1 MIGGRK
7 SLKSRDPET
16 SKVHNLSFLAFQCFS
31 FSEDEP
37 MNPINDPA
45 QLTLLL
51 TMFVG
56 QLPILLVS
64 LVGCMLM
71 LGRWNEGSRAA
82 GWALA
87 GFGLS
92 LALCV
97 FVPVGQVLVQKWVMS
112 GGGGIVQRAWAFT
125 LMGFVWSVLRA
136 VSLGCLLFA
145 LLNRD
150 QKSEV

>member
-1 MIGGRK
+1 
-7 SLKSRDPET
+7 
-16 SKVHNLSFLAFQCFS
+16 
-31 FSEDEP
+31 
-37 MNPINDPA
+37 MNSINDPA
-45 QLTLLL
+45 LLTQLL

-71 LGRWNEGSRAA
+71 MGRWNDGSRAA

-97 FVPVGQVLVQKWVMS
+97 FVPVGQILVQKWVMN
-112 GGGGIVQRAWAFT
+112 GGGGMVQRAWAFT
-125 LMGFVWSVLRA
+125 VVGFLWSVLRA

-145 LLNRD
+145 LLARRAANEARM
-150 QKSEV
+150 EGGG

>member
-1 MIGGRK
+1 
-7 SLKSRDPET
+7 
-16 SKVHNLSFLAFQCFS
+16 
-31 FSEDEP
+31 
-37 MNPINDPA
+37 MNSINDPA
-45 QLTLLL
+45 QLTQLL
-51 TMFVG
+51 TMLVG

-71 LGRWNEGSRAA
+71 MGRWNEGSRAA

-97 FVPVGQVLVQKWVMS
+97 LVPVGQLLVQKWVIG

-125 LMGFVWSVLRA
+125 LVGFIWSILRA

-145 LLNRD
+145 LLPAR
-150 QKSEV
+150 QRAEV